1 MWREEALTVREE
13 KALVK
18 VNAKLDIERA
28 KIKATQ
34 KEYFDKM
41 EAHTT
46 HVKHSLDLN
55 KMLGDKKV

>member
-18 VNAKLDIERA
+18 VNAELDIERA

-41 EAHTT
+41 EAYTT
-46 HVKHSLDLN
+46 HVKHSLD
-55 KMLGDKKV
+55 GR